1 MVRAQ
6 GEADGEFAKL
16 GFKSE
21 INIEFFDLLLYKA
34 SLGWTMIFLS
44 ILRFAG
50 LSWKKEKLRD
60 TIIVCGI

>member
-1 MVRAQ
+1 MVRGQ

-34 SLGWTMIFLS
+34 LFLFWLVTVGKRRYGCTPCQFLGFANCENPLLS
-44 ILRFAG
+44 
-50 LSWKKEKLRD
+50 
-60 TIIVCGI
+60 